1 MYNSLITS
9 CSVFTFT
16 FFAFGRCYWKSIQ
29 CIQCIP
35 HQHVFLYI
43 YLLPYLSKVWHAPW
57 VTIRHAVSAVT
68 MIFVLDALCM
78 LNFCNHW
85 SPILGWNKVSP
96 QDRNYSLC
104 LNTQWMLS
112 SPVTTVV
119 SCTCPEGTWLP
130 CYRLKQTSR
139 IQALCVASLR
149 RTSTQNENLSAL
161 HYHLGQRFCVCGRF
175 CLFSVWPEA
184 WISEDEKA

>member
-1 MYNSLITS
+1 M
-9 CSVFTFT
+9 
-16 FFAFGRCYWKSIQ
+16 
-29 CIQCIP
+29 
-35 HQHVFLYI
+35 
-43 YLLPYLSKVWHAPW
+43 WHAPW

-68 MIFVLDALCM
+68 MIFVLDALCI

-112 SPVTTVV
+112 SPVSTVV
-119 SCTCPEGTWLP
+119 RCTCPEGTWLSPRKRSTHTPTEYHGMSGSYTHRLP

-139 IQALCVASLR
+139 IQTLCVASLR